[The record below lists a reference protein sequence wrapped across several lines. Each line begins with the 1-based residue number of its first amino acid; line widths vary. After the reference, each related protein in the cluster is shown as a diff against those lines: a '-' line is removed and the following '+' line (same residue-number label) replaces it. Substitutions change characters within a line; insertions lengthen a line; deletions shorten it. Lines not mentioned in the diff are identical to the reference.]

1 MDKATSWRHRKTLQ
15 FLSKHCVPPMKV
27 LDLGVVNQLSQ
38 LMANSGYLVS
48 NTQGENLDLDQ
59 TAVLNKEI
67 ELVTA
72 FEIFEHMLA
81 PFNTL
86 RAIKA
91 NKLIASVPL
100 QLWFAEAYWNKE
112 DDRDKHYHEFEIKQ
126 FDFLLE
132 KSGWRIIDSETWKP
146 YKKLKLGIRPFLR
159 MITNRYYIVYCE
171 R

>member
-1 MDKATSWRHRKTLQ
+1 
-15 FLSKHCVPPMKV
+15 MKV